1 MSRTYLLHEFLLTTK
16 SKRTIPFLLFIGVL
30 LISYCFLLVPNRETK
45 ETFHPE
51 EIRDYLTQLEVEQN
65 QRLKSGHTGIILITG
80 DPVFARNDYYHGLFS
95 ALLNSYEDR
104 NFLRYLHLRAYYLES
119 DPSVYLQ
126 DENLFTRS
134 PYPGKDREHL
144 YHQTMLRYEDY
155 LMNNRPITEALLFEK
170 SGFQSLQTFLHTYGF
185 YFFLFCAVYFS
196 SDILSRDRSHR
207 TVLQGL
213 PLTWYRQLN
222 LKTLAAFSYT
232 LLVLVTVLFA
242 GFFVLS
248 SQFGFGY
255 ADLHV
260 PIMTAQNTF
269 SNEDYGVMSLVK
281 FIGLSLAALPLL
293 VFLIIRINVIL
304 GLLLKNE
311 WLVLMFGTLVIFSER
326 LYDKRT
332 TREILGIDISYFPQ
346 TYFDF
351 GKIVT
356 GEKNFL
362 LNTETITLVKG
373 VIVLLVSAAIIEA
386 ILFILSRIITKRRL
400 YQSR

>member
-1 MSRTYLLHEFLLTTK
+1 MNRTYFIHEFLLTSK
-16 SKRTIPFLLFIGVL
+16 NKRTIPFLLFIGVL

-51 EIRDYLTQLEVEQN
+51 EINDYLTELEVEQD
-65 QRLKSGHTGIILITG
+65 QRMKSGNTGIILMTG
-80 DPVFARNDYYHGLFS
+80 DPVFARNDYNHGLFS

-119 DPSVYLQ
+119 DPSVHMQ
-126 DENLFTRS
+126 DENLFKYS

-155 LMNNRPITEALLFEK
+155 LMNDCHITEALLFEK
-170 SGFQSLQTFLHTYGF
+170 TGIQSLQTFLHTYGF

-196 SDILSRDRSHR
+196 SDILSRDRTHR

-213 PLTWYRQLN
+213 PMSWYRQLN
-222 LKTLAAFSYT
+222 LKTLAVFSYT
-232 LLVLVTVLFA
+232 LLILITVLLT

-248 SQFGFGY
+248 SQFGFGNFN
-255 ADLHV
+255 LHV

-269 SNEDYGVMSLVK
+269 SIEEYGVISMVK

-293 VFLIIRINVIL
+293 VFLLIRINVIL
-304 GLLLKNE
+304 SLLLKNE
-311 WLVLMFGTLVIFSER
+311 WLVLLFGTFVIFSER
-326 LYDKRT
+326 LYDART
-332 TREILGIDISYFPQ
+332 TRDILGIDISYFPQ

-362 LNTETITLVKG
+362 LNTETITLAKG
-373 VIVLLVSAAIIEA
+373 VIVLLIASAIIETV
-386 ILFILSRIITKRRL
+386 LFVLSRVVTKRRL

>member
-1 MSRTYLLHEFLLTTK
+1 MNRTYLIHEFLLTAK

-45 ETFHPE
+45 ETFYPE
-51 EIRDYLTQLEVEQN
+51 EIRDYLTGVEVEQN
-65 QRLKSGHTGIILITG
+65 QRLKSGNTGIILMTG
-80 DPVFARNDYYHGLFS
+80 DPVFARNDYNYGLFS

-104 NFLRYLHLRAYYLES
+104 NFLRYLHLRSYYLES

-126 DENLFTRS
+126 DENLFKYS

-155 LMNNRPITEALLFEK
+155 LMNDRRITEALLFEK
-170 SGFQSLQTFLHTYGF
+170 TGMQSLQTFLHTYGF

-196 SDILSRDRSHR
+196 SDILSRDRPHR

-213 PLTWYRQLN
+213 PMSWYRQLN

-232 LLVLVTVLFA
+232 LLVLITVLLT

-255 ADLHV
+255 ANLHV

-269 SNEDYGVMSLVK
+269 SIEEYEVISMLK

-293 VFLIIRINVIL
+293 LFLFIRINVIL
-304 GLLLKNE
+304 SLLVKNE
-311 WLVLMFGTLVIFSER
+311 WLVLMLGTLVIFSER
-326 LYDKRT
+326 LYDTRT
-332 TREILGIDISYFPQ
+332 TRDILGIDISYFPQ

-362 LNTETITLVKG
+362 LNTETITLAKG
-373 VIVLLVSAAIIEA
+373 IIVLLVAVAIIEA
-386 ILFILSRIITKRRL
+386 VLFVLSRVITKRRL

>member
-1 MSRTYLLHEFLLTTK
+1 MNRTYLKHEFLLTAK

-30 LISYCFLLVPNRETK
+30 LISYCFLIVPNRETK
-45 ETFHPE
+45 ETFHPD
-51 EIRDYLTQLEVEQN
+51 EIRKYLTGLEVEQT
-65 QRLKSGHTGIILITG
+65 QRLKNGNTGIILMTG

-95 ALLNSYEDR
+95 AFLHSYEDR

-119 DPSVYLQ
+119 DPSVYLH
-126 DENLFTRS
+126 DNSLFKRS
-134 PYPGKDREHL
+134 PYPVKDREHL

-155 LMNNRPITEALLFEK
+155 LLNNRPITEAFLFEK
-170 SGFQSLQTFLHTYGF
+170 TAFQSLQTFLHTYGF

-196 SDILSRDRSHR
+196 CDILSRDRSHR

-213 PLTWYRQLN
+213 PLSWYRQLN

-232 LLVLVTVLFA
+232 LLVLVTVLLA
-242 GFFVLS
+242 GFFVIS

-255 ADLHV
+255 GNLHV

-269 SNEDYGVMSLVK
+269 TIEDYGVISMMK
-281 FIGLSLAALPLL
+281 FVSLSLAALPLL
-293 VFLIIRINVIL
+293 VLVIIRINVIL
-304 GLLLKNE
+304 SLLLKNE
-311 WLVLMFGTLVIFSER
+311 WLVLMLGTLVIFSER
-326 LYDKRT
+326 LYDPRT

-362 LNTETITLVKG
+362 LNTETITLAKG
-373 VIVLLVSAAIIEA
+373 VVVLLVAAAIIEA
-386 ILFILSRIITKRRL
+386 VLFVLSRVVTKRRL

>member
-1 MSRTYLLHEFLLTTK
+1 MNRTYLKHEFLLTAK

-30 LISYCFLLVPNRETK
+30 LVSYCFLIVPNRETK
-45 ETFHPE
+45 ETFHPDE
-51 EIRDYLTQLEVEQN
+51 TREYITGLEVEQT
-65 QRLKSGHTGIILITG
+65 QRMKDGNTGIILMTG

-95 ALLNSYEDR
+95 ALLNAYEDR

-126 DENLFTRS
+126 DENLFKRS
-134 PYPGKDREHL
+134 PYPVKDREHL

-155 LMNNRPITEALLFEK
+155 LMNNRPITEALLFQK
-170 SGFQSLQTFLHTYGF
+170 TGFQSLHTFLHTYGF

-213 PLTWYRQLN
+213 PLSWYRQLN
-222 LKTLAAFSYT
+222 LKSLAVFSYT
-232 LLVLVTVLFA
+232 FLVLVAVLLA

-255 ADLHV
+255 TNLHV

-269 SNEDYGVMSLVK
+269 TIEDYGVISVMK
-281 FIGLSLAALPLL
+281 FVSLSLGALLLLLL
-293 VFLIIRINVIL
+293 VFIRINVIL
-304 GLLLKNE
+304 SLLLKNE
-311 WLVLMFGTLVIFSER
+311 WLVLLLGTLMIFSER
-326 LYDKRT
+326 LYNPRT

-362 LNTETITLVKG
+362 LNTETITLAKG
-373 VIVLLVSAAIIEA
+373 VVVLLVAAAIIEA
-386 ILFILSRIITKRRL
+386 VLFVLSRIVTKRRL

>member
-1 MSRTYLLHEFLLTTK
+1 MNRTYFIHEFLLTAK

-51 EIRDYLTQLEVEQN
+51 EIKEYLTGVEVEQN
-65 QRLKSGHTGIILITG
+65 QRMKSGNTGIILMTG
-80 DPVFARNDYYHGLFS
+80 DPVFARNDYDHGLFS

-126 DENLFTRS
+126 DENLFKYS

-155 LMNNRPITEALLFEK
+155 LMNDRRITEALLFEK
-170 SGFQSLQTFLHTYGF
+170 TGIQSLQTFLHTYGF

-196 SDILSRDRSHR
+196 SDILSRDRTHR

-213 PLTWYRQLN
+213 PMSWYRQLN

-232 LLVLVTVLFA
+232 LLVLITVLLT

-255 ADLHV
+255 FNLHV

-269 SNEDYGVMSLVK
+269 SIEEYGVISMVK
-281 FIGLSLAALPLL
+281 FIGLSLATLPLL
-293 VFLIIRINVIL
+293 LFLLIRINVIL
-304 GLLLKNE
+304 SLLLKNE
-311 WLVLMFGTLVIFSER
+311 WLVLLLGTFVIFSER
-326 LYDKRT
+326 LYDTRT
-332 TREILGIDISYFPQ
+332 TRDILGIDISYFPQ

-362 LNTETITLVKG
+362 LNTETITLAKG
-373 VIVLLVSAAIIEA
+373 IIVLLIAAAIIEA
-386 ILFILSRIITKRRL
+386 VLFVLSRVVTKRRL

>member
-1 MSRTYLLHEFLLTTK
+1 MNRTYFTHEFLLTVK
-16 SKRTIPFLLFIGVL
+16 SKRTIPFLLFIGML
-30 LISYCFLLVPNRETK
+30 LISYCFLLVPNQETK

-51 EIRDYLTQLEVEQN
+51 EIKDYLTGVEVEQN
-65 QRLKSGHTGIILITG
+65 QRMKSGNTGIILMTG
-80 DPVFARNDYYHGLFS
+80 DPVFARNDYDHGLFS

-126 DENLFTRS
+126 DENLFKYS

-155 LMNNRPITEALLFEK
+155 LMNNRRITEALLFEK
-170 SGFQSLQTFLHTYGF
+170 TGIQSLQTFLHTYGF

-196 SDILSRDRSHR
+196 SDILSRDRTHR

-213 PLTWYRQLN
+213 PMSWYRQLN

-232 LLVLVTVLFA
+232 LLVLITVLLT

-255 ADLHV
+255 ANLHV

-269 SNEDYGVMSLVK
+269 TIEEYGVISMVK

-293 VFLIIRINVIL
+293 LFLFIRLNVIL
-304 GLLLKNE
+304 SLLLKNE
-311 WLVLMFGTLVIFSER
+311 WLVLILGTLVIFSER
-326 LYDKRT
+326 LYDTRT
-332 TREILGIDISYFPQ
+332 TRDILGIDISYFPQ

-362 LNTETITLVKG
+362 LNTETITLAKG
-373 VIVLLVSAAIIEA
+373 FIVLLVAAAIIEA
-386 ILFILSRIITKRRL
+386 VLFVLSLVVTKRRL

>member
-1 MSRTYLLHEFLLTTK
+1 MNRTYFIHEFLLTAK

-51 EIRDYLTQLEVEQN
+51 EIKEYLTGVEVEQN
-65 QRLKSGHTGIILITG
+65 QRMKSGNTGIILMTG
-80 DPVFARNDYYHGLFS
+80 DPVFARNDYDHGLFS

-126 DENLFTRS
+126 DENLFKYS

-155 LMNNRPITEALLFEK
+155 LMNDRRITEALLFEK
-170 SGFQSLQTFLHTYGF
+170 TGIQSLQTFLHTYGF

-196 SDILSRDRSHR
+196 SDILSRDRTHR

-213 PLTWYRQLN
+213 PMSWYRQLN

-232 LLVLVTVLFA
+232 LLVLITVLLT

-255 ADLHV
+255 FNLHV

-269 SNEDYGVMSLVK
+269 SIEEYGVISMVK

-293 VFLIIRINVIL
+293 LFLLIRINVIL
-304 GLLLKNE
+304 SLLLKNE
-311 WLVLMFGTLVIFSER
+311 WLVLLLGTFVIFSER
-326 LYDKRT
+326 LYDTRT
-332 TREILGIDISYFPQ
+332 TRDILGIDISYFPQ

-362 LNTETITLVKG
+362 LNTETITLAKG
-373 VIVLLVSAAIIEA
+373 IIVLLITAAIIEA
-386 ILFILSRIITKRRL
+386 VLFVLSRVVTKRRL